1 MTGDTK
7 GKRGGRPRGDRIEV
21 WVTPVERGEIAARAD
36 EAGLSLSSYL
46 RAAGLHHRIK
56 SVYDLDAVRDLAKV
70 NGDLGRV
77 AGLLKWWLVDGQD
90 KLSRREEVERLLI
103 DFRALQNEVT
113 TLMKAVRR

>member
-1 MTGDTK
+1 M
-7 GKRGGRPRGDRIEV
+7 
-21 WVTPVERGEIAARAD
+21 
-36 EAGLSLSSYL
+36 
-46 RAAGLHHRIK
+46 
-56 SVYDLDAVRDLAKV
+56 YDLDAVRDLAKV